1 MSLTP
6 EAFAL
11 LYSSDLFVSGS
22 GYKEI
27 AGQVNAV
34 LSAVL
39 HNHGTAL
46 GPDPRTI
53 LCKLQHDLLNI
64 QCVLVQPSHRVPI
77 AGSGELGRVLVKYLY
92 DIPEGSGADTCSSFV
107 RFRKDPAEIPAEV

>member
-1 MSLTP
+1 MLLGLVTLVEKCSEKGITEEALMSLSP

-11 LYSSDLFVSGS
+11 LYSSDLLVSGT

-39 HNHGTAL
+39 HNHGTDDL
-46 GPDPRTI
+46 GPGS
-53 LCKLQHDLLNI
+53 QNNF
-64 QCVLVQPSHRVPI
+64 VQ
-77 AGSGELGRVLVKYLY
+77 A
-92 DIPEGSGADTCSSFV
+92 A
-107 RFRKDPAEIPAEV
+107 A